1 MKELLEYFICFTENL
16 NLNLLYVVDQLG
28 QDPITKEIGINF
40 KNKNSNLDNSPISN
54 DAGPGGSP

>member
-1 MKELLEYFICFTENL
+1 MKELLDYFLSFTENL

-28 QDPITKEIGINF
+28 QDPITKEIGINY
-40 KNKNSNLDNSPISN
+40 KNKNGIMENSHLSN